1 MTAAMLLIMND
12 PLTEPER
19 QILSSMASDLQF
31 LLSESEVP
39 LRLQHKLAE
48 LRYKTMAA
56 FTVMAD
62 DRPSMRTTIG
72 ADILDPS
79 ELGLTPQQAAEA
91 RLYGN
96 YILSA
101 WIIAGQRLT
110 EEIRMG
116 AESKSLRLPSIIP
129 RTSLIALRQRFE
141 REHGRVPDAIYPCS
155 AMIEKRLSLIHI

>member
-1 MTAAMLLIMND
+1 MTAAMLLTMND

-39 LRLQHKLAE
+39 LRLQHKLAV

-79 ELGLTPQQAAEA
+79 EQGLTPQQAAEA
-91 RLYGN
+91 PQPRQLRT
-96 YILSA
+96 IMT
-101 WIIAGQRLT
+101 AG
-110 EEIRMG
+110 
-116 AESKSLRLPSIIP
+116 
-129 RTSLIALRQRFE
+129 
-141 REHGRVPDAIYPCS
+141 
-155 AMIEKRLSLIHI
+155 